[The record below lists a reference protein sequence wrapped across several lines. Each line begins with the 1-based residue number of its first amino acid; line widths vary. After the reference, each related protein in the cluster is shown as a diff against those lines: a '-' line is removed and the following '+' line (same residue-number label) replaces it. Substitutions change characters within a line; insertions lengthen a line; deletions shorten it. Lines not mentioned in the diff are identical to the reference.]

1 MRTHT
6 TTVLLTLLL
15 ALFGPAA
22 AQQADTPAPV
32 PTLAFVDT
40 QALIRAHPADDE
52 ISRLG
57 ESLDAELQ
65 ELVAQREQLVAKS
78 QEQGLNAE
86 EQELLQALTVTI
98 QTRRESGLADI
109 REAAAPA
116 EQAAND
122 IIREIAREEGFAMV
136 LDLEQA
142 SGLVVFAAESVPDI
156 TQAAVERMRERFPAE
171 GE

>member
-1 MRTHT
+1 
-6 TTVLLTLLL
+6 
-15 ALFGPAA
+15 
-22 AQQADTPAPV
+22 
-32 PTLAFVDT
+32 
-40 QALIRAHPADDE
+40 
-52 ISRLG
+52 
-57 ESLDAELQ
+57 
-65 ELVAQREQLVAKS
+65 VAQREQLVAKS

-116 EQAAND
+116 EQAANE
-122 IIREIAREEGFAMV
+122 IIREIAREEGFALV

-142 SGLVVFAAESVPDI
+142 SGLVVFATDSVPDI
-156 TQAAVERMRERFPAE
+156 TQAAVERMQERFPAE